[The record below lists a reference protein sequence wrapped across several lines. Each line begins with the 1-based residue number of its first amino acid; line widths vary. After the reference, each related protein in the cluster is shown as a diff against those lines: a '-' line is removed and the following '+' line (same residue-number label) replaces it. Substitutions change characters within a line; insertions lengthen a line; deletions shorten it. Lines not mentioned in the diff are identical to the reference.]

1 MQKIKVW
8 KLSILSIILY
18 IYIKLCFIS
27 FKLVKEIERTK
38 ITCSFIENKDNFFRL
53 GFKPLILILFVK
65 LYKQKGKMKK
75 KISNMKWK
83 IQIEVKDL
91 INYHLESISD
101 CILSAALIF
110 PSS

>member
-1 MQKIKVW
+1 
-8 KLSILSIILY
+8 
-18 IYIKLCFIS
+18 
-27 FKLVKEIERTK
+27 
-38 ITCSFIENKDNFFRL
+38 
-53 GFKPLILILFVK
+53 
-65 LYKQKGKMKK
+65 MKK